1 MVVIYLLI
9 FKNNQKMLYKMNN
22 RNNLL
27 INNKLTTININKIMI
42 KKHKKEI
49 LKWIILEILD
59 FLCSRQMM
67 NQTVKTKCK

>member
-49 LKWIILEILD
+49 IKWIILEILD
-59 FLCSRQMM
+59 FLFNRQMM
-67 NQTVKTKCK
+67 NQTVKTTV

>member
-59 FLCSRQMM
+59 FLCNRQMM
-67 NQTVKTKCK
+67 NQTVKTTV

>member
-1 MVVIYLLI
+1 
-9 FKNNQKMLYKMNN
+9 MLYKMNN

-49 LKWIILEILD
+49 IKWIILEILD
-59 FLCSRQMM
+59 FLCNR
-67 NQTVKTKCK
+67 

>member
-49 LKWIILEILD
+49 IKWIILEILD
-59 FLCSRQMM
+59 FLCNRQMM
-67 NQTVKTKCK
+67 NQTVKTTV

>member
-9 FKNNQKMLYKMNN
+9 FKTNQKMLYKMNN

-27 INNKLTTININKIMI
+27 INDKLTTININKIMI

-59 FLCSRQMM
+59 FLCNRQMM
-67 NQTVKTKCK
+67 NQTVKTTV

>member
-9 FKNNQKMLYKMNN
+9 FKTNQKMLYKMNN

-49 LKWIILEILD
+49 IKWIILEILD
-59 FLCSRQMM
+59 FLCNRQMM
-67 NQTVKTKCK
+67 NQTVKTTV

>member
-9 FKNNQKMLYKMNN
+9 FKTNQKMLYKMNN

-59 FLCSRQMM
+59 LLCNRQMM
-67 NQTVKTKCK
+67 NQTVKCK